1 MNATAS
7 EASVGTP
14 PLDLKRFQGSLASLL
29 ERARAQQIDLATLS
43 LPDMLDQLAAALR
56 QAASL
61 SQKADWLVM
70 AAWLLH
76 LRSRLLLP
84 ADVETAAADAQA
96 DPPPAPLA
104 ARQEAQALAGWLG
117 RQPRLG
123 QDTFPRGQPELAG
136 ISMAGAYEV
145 DIIEFLWASLALFDD
160 DLEAAG
166 TEAHY
171 RPPRLALYSVA
182 KARDRIRARL
192 AAGPLPL
199 NRLLPPAPR
208 NAVGNDPAPRQRSA
222 WTSTFTACL
231 EMAKQGEITLEQAD
245 SRADIQV
252 HAAMAAYG

>member
-7 EASVGTP
+7 ESSVGTP
-14 PLDLKRFQGSLASLL
+14 TLDLKGFQGSLASLL

-61 SQKADWLVM
+61 SQKADWVVM

-76 LRSRLLLP
+76 LRSRRLVP
-84 ADVETAAADAQA
+84 EDRETAAADAQA
-96 DPPPAPLA
+96 LA
-104 ARQEAQALAGWLG
+104 RWLG

-136 ISMAGAYEV
+136 MSMAAAYEV
-145 DIIEFLWASLALFDD
+145 DVIEFLWASLAL
-160 DLEAAG
+160 
-166 TEAHY
+166 
-171 RPPRLALYSVA
+171 YSVA
-182 KARDRIRARL
+182 EARARIRARL
-192 AAGPLPL
+192 TAGPLPL

-208 NAVGNDPAPRQRSA
+208 NAVGNDPAPKRRSA

-231 EMAKQGEITLEQAD
+231 EMTKQGEITLEQENW
-245 SRADIQV
+245 RTDIHV
-252 HAAMAAYG
+252 RSAL